1 MCQCGLEY
9 LQICSLTQSQCMVP
23 VYPFLLLDTNIL
35 SPHLVPHLK
44 IGLLSLE
51 FSFFLFFL
59 FCYCCLQCVAA
70 FYEAQCPQ
78 TILLLPLPSSTV
90 LSTFKTKWEKIF
102 KILRLP
108 SVTQDKFK
116 DTNCIFLKNLRGSD
130 LFWTRDGTVSTY
142 WLFAFLFVDQISL
155 H

>member
-1 MCQCGLEY
+1 MWSWISAD
-9 LQICSLTQSQCMVP
+9 LQFNTVTVYGSSVP
-23 VYPFLLLDTNIL
+23 LLLLDTNIL

-59 FCYCCLQCVAA
+59 FCYCSLQCVAA

-116 DTNCIFLKNLRGSD
+116 DTNCIFLKNLRGYLISSEHEMARWVLTGYS
-130 LFWTRDGTVSTY
+130 LFCS
-142 WLFAFLFVDQISL
+142 
-155 H
+155 